1 MENTATIPAKRSRN
15 SSVELLRI
23 LAACMIVV
31 LHYNGRAMNATSGIS
46 TDILAL
52 LESLCVCGVNL
63 FIMISG
69 YFLCKTQ
76 KRTWGK
82 PAYLLLILSVIF
94 ITAYI
99 SKSYVTGRGI
109 SWFTVIHSVL
119 PPKNYFVL
127 LYITLY
133 IISPYINIV
142 LNRLTDKSR
151 TVFIVVLLLLF
162 SIYPT
167 LMDIYQSLLHGEVMG
182 VSTIGAWGNQHGYT
196 IVNFV
201 LCYCLGAYIKMNNLT
216 GRFKNWKIL
225 LGCVVLILFIFA
237 WFDFW
242 LHRNQSPFRLLDCNA
257 LNYSNPLVIALS
269 AMLLLL
275 FTGMHFES
283 HFINTLA
290 KAAFVCYLFHL
301 EILEYLKINE
311 YAQQGGLSLY
321 IHLFVCV
328 ITIYLVSWVIW
339 RLLEFALSPIVK
351 LLDRYEIIP
360 SDEMA

>member
-1 MENTATIPAKRSRN
+1 MEKPVSITAKRSRN

-31 LHYNGRAMNATSGIS
+31 LHYNGRAINASSGLS
-46 TDILAL
+46 TGFLAL

-82 PAYLLLILSVIF
+82 PIYLLLILSVIF
-94 ITAYI
+94 ISGYLLKCYA
-99 SKSYVTGRGI
+99 TGEVI
-109 SWFTVIHSVL
+109 NWLTVIHAVL

-133 IISPYINIV
+133 IITPYINIV
-142 LNRLTDKSR
+142 LNRLADKGR
-151 TVFIVVLLLLF
+151 TVFIVVLLLIF
-162 SIYPT
+162 SLYPT
-167 LMDIYQSLLHGEVMG
+167 LMDIYQSFLHKEIMG
-182 VSTIGAWGNQHGYT
+182 VSTVGAWGHQHGYT

-201 LCYCLGAYIKMNNLT
+201 LCYCMGAYIKMNNLT
-216 GRFKNWKIL
+216 SKFKNWKIL
-225 LGCVVLILFIFA
+225 IVCAVLILSIFA
-237 WFDFW
+237 WFEFW
-242 LHRNQSPFRLLDCNA
+242 LHHNQAPYRLLECNA

-283 HFINTLA
+283 NFINTLA

-311 YAQQGGLSLY
+311 YAQQGGLSLF
-321 IHLFVCV
+321 IHLFVCI

-339 RLLEFALSPIVK
+339 RVLEFALSPIVK

-360 SDEMA
+360 SDVMA